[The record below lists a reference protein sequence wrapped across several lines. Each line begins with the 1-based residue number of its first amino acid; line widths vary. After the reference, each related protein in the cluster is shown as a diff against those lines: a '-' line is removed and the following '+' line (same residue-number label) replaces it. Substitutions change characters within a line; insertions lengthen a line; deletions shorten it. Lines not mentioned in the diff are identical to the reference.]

1 PAVGY
6 VAWATT
12 PLFDRWQRLGVVH
25 NGITPVGEVA
35 WDQFILIVSAERDT
49 MIAERTGPLLLR
61 GGSPSTR
68 MQPPDFLEF
77 ATGVIGLSAADIDRV
92 EAGHAQHD
100 PGDGW
105 GSVPMPAG
113 FAMLPAEMLLRPT
126 VTPRRI
132 TVTELP

>member
-1 PAVGY
+1 
-6 VAWATT
+6 
-12 PLFDRWQRLGVVH
+12 
-25 NGITPVGEVA
+25 
-35 WDQFILIVSAERDT
+35 
-49 MIAERTGPLLLR
+49 
-61 GGSPSTR
+61 
-68 MQPPDFLEF
+68 
-77 ATGVIGLSAADIDRV
+77 TGVIGLSADDIDRV

-132 TVTELP
+132 TVTELPAFATRSSVVRLADGDTLTLTAGVVRKRIHGSEQLMYAF